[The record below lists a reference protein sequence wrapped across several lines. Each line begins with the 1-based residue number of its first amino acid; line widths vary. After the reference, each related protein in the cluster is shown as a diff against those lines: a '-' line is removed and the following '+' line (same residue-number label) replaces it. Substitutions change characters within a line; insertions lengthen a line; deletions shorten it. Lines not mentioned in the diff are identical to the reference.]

1 MMESKAVSPRRCAHC
16 GREVR
21 DTLHYRDSYLVDFH
35 FLYTGEVE
43 QDELWD
49 EHAAVTRV
57 VVHVRNPRFV
67 FTCVDCYARPSV
79 RRERERLLRPEL
91 EDAG

>member
-1 MMESKAVSPRRCAHC
+1 MADSRISAPKRCIHC

-21 DTLHYRDSYLVDFH
+21 ETLHYRDSYSVDFH

-43 QDELWD
+43 WDELWD
-49 EHAAVTRV
+49 ERSAMTRV

-67 FTCVDCYARPSV
+67 FTCVDCYAHPEV
-79 RRERERLLRPEL
+79 RQERERLLRPEI
-91 EDAG
+91 EEAP